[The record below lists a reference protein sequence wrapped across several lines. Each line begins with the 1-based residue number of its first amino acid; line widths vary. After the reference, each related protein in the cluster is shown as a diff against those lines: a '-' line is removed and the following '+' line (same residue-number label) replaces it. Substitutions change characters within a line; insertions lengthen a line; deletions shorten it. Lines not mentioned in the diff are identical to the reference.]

1 MNYTLKNGQK
11 KIPGR
16 KHGRIVARSGRGVF
30 LGIGLAVS
38 CLEISTSRSRIED
51 DGWIDKALERAI
63 AVIDNPLREVR
74 RDSRSKK
81 R

>member
-1 MNYTLKNGQK
+1 MNYTLRNDQK
-11 KIPGR
+11 KIPER
-16 KHGRIVARSGRGVF
+16 KHG
-30 LGIGLAVS
+30 
-38 CLEISTSRSRIED
+38 RIED